1 MDTLKLTELIGQE
14 ISDITFHYT
23 YENEYGLQSFD
34 SYIKLTND
42 HIIDIPIFY
51 DNDYLQLSEEN
62 IEYLKSKFEKGKKLE
77 INVKKYLV
85 GQRILDFLFCYNNN
99 ELEMNRPC
107 YIKLS
112 NGYFLT
118 ETNFA
123 PPGIGIGLLILTE
136 KELNKRNIDFK
147 IDIISFVDK
156 QKNAC

>member
-1 MDTLKLTELIGQE
+1 MDTLKLTDLIGQE

-42 HIIDIPIFY
+42 HIIDFPTFD
-51 DNDYLQLSEEN
+51 DNDFLQLSEEN
-62 IEYLKSKFEKGKKLE
+62 IEFLKLKFETGKEFEKN
-77 INVKKYLV
+77 IKKYLT
-85 GQRILDFLFCYNNN
+85 GQGILDFLFCYHNN
-99 ELEMNRPC
+99 ELEMDRRC

-123 PPGIGIGLLILTE
+123 PPGIAIGLFILTE
-136 KELNKRNIDFK
+136 KEFNKWNTDFK
-147 IDIISFVDK
+147 TDIMSFVDK
-156 QKNAC
+156 HKNVC

>member
-1 MDTLKLTELIGQE
+1 MGQE

-23 YENEYGLQSFD
+23 YENEYGLQSFE
-34 SYIKLTND
+34 SYIKLTNG
-42 HIIDIPIFY
+42 HIIDIPIFE

-62 IEYLKSKFEKGKKLE
+62 IQYLKSQFEKGQKTEMK
-77 INVKKYLV
+77 VKKYLM
-85 GQRILDFLFCYNNN
+85 GQKILDFLFCYYNNN
-99 ELEMNRPC
+99 ELEMDRRC

-136 KELNKRNIDFK
+136 KELNKRNTDLK
-147 IDIISFVDK
+147 INIKSFVDK
-156 QKNAC
+156 QKNV